1 MMIRAFS
8 LRRNRAAL
16 RRLARR
22 LACGQRGVAAIEFAF
37 VLPVMLTAYF
47 GIVEIGQGVMA
58 DRKVT
63 QLTRALGDLASQS
76 TTLSTDG
83 INDIFNAAKTIMMPY
98 TDSPP
103 SMTISSIII
112 DAGGTARVCWSEQS
126 NSTALARGAT
136 VTIPAALKV
145 PGTSLIMAKASY
157 NFVPAIG
164 YLMTGA
170 VTLGNDPMYM
180 RPRTGSVGG
189 TENIEQ
195 VERVGRALCP
205 NF

>member
-1 MMIRAFS
+1 MTRAFS
-8 LRRNRAAL
+8 LRRNRAAFRRL
-16 RRLARR
+16 VRRLAR
-22 LACGQRGVAAIEFAF
+22 GQRGVAAIEFAF

-76 TTLSTDG
+76 TALSTDG
-83 INDIFNAAKTIMMPY
+83 ITDIFNAAKTVMMPY

-103 SMTISSIII
+103 SMTITSVVI
-112 DAGGTARVCWSEQS
+112 DGSGNARVCWSEQS

-136 VTIPAALKV
+136 VTLPAALKV

-157 NFVPAIG
+157 NFVPAVG

-170 VTLGNDPMYM
+170 ITLGNDAMYM

-189 TENIEQ
+189 TEGIEQ
-195 VERVGRALCP
+195 IERIGVALCP
-205 NF
+205 TF

>member
-1 MMIRAFS
+1 MSRAFS

-16 RRLARR
+16 RRLARK
-22 LACGQRGVAAIEFAF
+22 LARGQRGVAAIEFAF

-47 GIVEIGQGVMA
+47 GIVEIGQGVMV

-63 QLTRALGDLASQS
+63 QLTRTLGDLASQS
-76 TTLSTDG
+76 TVLSTDG
-83 INDIFNAAKTIMMPY
+83 ITDIFKAAETVMMPY
-98 TDSPP
+98 TDSAPR
-103 SMTISSIII
+103 MTISSVII

-126 NSTALARGAT
+126 NSTALARGST
-136 VTIPAALKV
+136 VTLPAALKV

-157 NFVPAIG
+157 DFVPAIG
-164 YLMTGA
+164 YLMTGT
-170 VTLGNDPMYM
+170 VTLGNDAIYM

-195 VERVGRALCP
+195 VERTGRALCP
-205 NF
+205 NY